1 MTNLELTDGRATTI
15 IDALVGLGFEQDQ
28 TDTSKI
34 YWSND
39 SNNKLYFKITESGTT
54 TYVGMYT
61 SDNTLKNQ
69 WIANN
74 SYTTAT
80 KITYEINGNGILFGA
95 GPISTSANR
104 IHFIISAPVS
114 QEDDWI
120 YWVATSSNSPIVVN
134 GRTEATTSYSLSRV
148 YSGTAL
154 GVQLVKAYTG
164 SRFAD
169 NIYLMTAGI
178 QVGNLNQVNE
188 NNFIEATVGNDEYIV
203 VNGTNG
209 SLYVCAAVKRI
220 ISN

>member
-1 MTNLELTDGRATTI
+1 
-15 IDALVGLGFEQDQ
+15 
-28 TDTSKI
+28 
-34 YWSND
+34 
-39 SNNKLYFKITESGTT
+39 
-54 TYVGMYT
+54 MYT
-61 SDNTLKNQ
+61 SDDTLKNQ

-80 KITYEINGNGILFGA
+80 KITYEINGNGILFGV
-95 GPISTSANR
+95 GPTSISANR
-104 IHFIISAPVS
+104 IHFIISAPIS

-134 GRTEATTSYSLSRV
+134 GRTESTTSYMSSRQ
-148 YSGTAL
+148 YPYTAL

-169 NIYLMTAGI
+169 NIFLMTAGI
-178 QVGNLNQVNE
+178 QVGNLSQGNE

-203 VNGTNG
+203 VNGTNS

>member
-1 MTNLELTDGRATTI
+1 MTNLELADGRATTI
-15 IDALVGLGFEQDQ
+15 INALTSLGFGQDPN
-28 TDTSKI
+28 TGKI

-39 SNNKLYFKITESGTT
+39 SNNKLYFKVTESRTT
-54 TYVGMYT
+54 TYIGMYT
-61 SDNTLKNQ
+61 SDDTLKNQ

-74 SYTTAT
+74 SYTTST
-80 KITYEINGNGILFGA
+80 KITYGINGNGILFGV
-95 GPISTSANR
+95 GPTSISANH

-120 YWVATSSNSPIVVN
+120 YWVANSSNAPFVVN
-134 GRTEATTSYSLSRV
+134 GRTETTTSYSLSRM
-148 YSGTAL
+148 YSYSAL
-154 GVQLVKAYTG
+154 GVQFVKVYTG

-178 QVGNLNQVNE
+178 QIGSLNQVNE

-209 SLYVCAAVKRI
+209 SLYTCAAVKRI